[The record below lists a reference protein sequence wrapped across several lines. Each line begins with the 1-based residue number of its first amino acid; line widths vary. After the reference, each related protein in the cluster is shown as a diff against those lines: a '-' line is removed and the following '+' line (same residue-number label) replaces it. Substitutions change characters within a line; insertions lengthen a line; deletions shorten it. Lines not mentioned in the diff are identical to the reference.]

1 MLYIFF
7 ELVLQ
12 HPSGGSI
19 VHPICYHL
27 YTMGTSD
34 SNSAMDDTR
43 PHFTIPFILESDA
56 SSIAMGVML
65 LQNSYPISYFSKAF
79 CRQLKQ
85 AWHMSANF
93 MQLLLHAIT
102 STVRK
107 WIYFLLGHPF
117 IILTDY
123 QSTRVWKTSC
133 PKWSKPQNNRLTYLS
148 CSGMITPYNISMV
161 PLTL

>member
-34 SNSAMDDTR
+34 SNSAMADTR

-65 LQNSYPISYFSKAF
+65 IQIKIPIPYLISARHFVVNSSKHDICPRTSCNYF
-79 CRQLKQ
+79 
-85 AWHMSANF
+85 F
-93 MQLLLHAIT
+93 MQLLPQFENGYISSWAT
-102 STVRK
+102 P
-107 WIYFLLGHPF
+107 LLSSP
-117 IILTDY
+117 I
-123 QSTRVWKTSC
+123 TRVPEFERPHVPSDPNPKTID
-133 PKWSKPQNNRLTYLS
+133 LL
-148 CSGMITPYNISMV
+148 I
-161 PLTL
+161 

>member
-34 SNSAMDDTR
+34 SNSAMADTR

-85 AWHMSANF
+85 AWHMFTNF
-93 MQLLLHAIT
+93 MQLLPQFENGYISSWAT
-102 STVRK
+102 P
-107 WIYFLLGHPF
+107 LLSSL
-117 IILTDY
+117 I
-123 QSTRVWKTSC
+123 TRVWKTSC